1 MSCCC
6 SRTASSCSAPSDGG
20 WRWHRGCCISQHPLC
35 EVVPGAVQAWPAA
48 VRGGAIIIM
57 AVPCHGCCA
66 RYSTHCTVHS
76 TLTMGSALMPAC
88 MLTMSSSSVSLYV
101 SRVSR
106 VLCRHVSRVTA
117 VSACAART
125 LLLDN
130 YNILISTLRTRLLA
144 ARLGAAAGGASCGP
158 HTGDRDPARPS
169 PASRRS
175 EPGWAV
181 QGRAVRAVRR
191 RGGWPDIKF
200 ISRARAAAGQ

>member
-1 MSCCC
+1 
-6 SRTASSCSAPSDGG
+6 
-20 WRWHRGCCISQHPLC
+20 
-35 EVVPGAVQAWPAA
+35 
-48 VRGGAIIIM
+48 M

-66 RYSTHCTVHS
+66 VTVHIVHYTVHS

-144 ARLGAAAGGASCGP
+144 ARLAAAAGGASCGP
-158 HTGDRDPARPS
+158 HTGDRDPTRPS
-169 PASRRS
+169 PGSRRS
-175 EPGWAV
+175 EPGWTR
-181 QGRAVRAVRR
+181 GRARRAVRR
-191 RGGWPDIKF
+191 RGRWRDIKF